1 MSKMGEKVA
10 YLKGLA
16 EGMRLDAG
24 SDQGKLLLAMI
35 DAMEAFA
42 SEHEDT
48 CAQLDE
54 LQQYVEEID
63 SDVSDLE
70 EALFSEDVD
79 DEDDEE
85 DEDDGEDDD
94 DEDGDGL
101 IEYECP
107 HCGTVVFFDEEAFDM
122 EEKHLCP
129 NCHHSIFEDEDS
141 FDEDDN
147 AEGDDDGSDDE

>member
-42 SEHEDT
+42 SEHEET

-70 EALFSEDVD
+70 EALFSED
-79 DEDDEE
+79 EDDEE
-85 DEDDGEDDD
+85 DEEDGEDDD

-129 NCHHSIFEDEDS
+129 NCHRSIFDDEDS

>member
-70 EALFSEDVD
+70 EALFSED
-79 DEDDEE
+79 EDDEE
-85 DEDDGEDDD
+85 DEEDGEDDD

-129 NCHHSIFEDEDS
+129 NCHRSIFDDEDS

-147 AEGDDDGSDDE
+147 AEGDDDGEDE

>member
-70 EALFSEDVD
+70 EALFSED

-122 EEKHLCP
+122 EDKHLCP
-129 NCHHSIFEDEDS
+129 NCHRSIFDDEDS

-147 AEGDDDGSDDE
+147 AEGDDDGEDE

>member
-16 EGMRLDAG
+16 EGLGINAE
-24 SDQGKLLLAMI
+24 SDQGRLMLAMI

-42 SEHEDT
+42 HESEATEEKVN
-48 CAQLDE
+48 E
-54 LQQYVEEID
+54 LSEYVEEID

-70 EALFSEDVD
+70 EALFSDDDDDDDD
-79 DEDDEE
+79 DEDSEY
-85 DEDDGEDDD
+85 DDDDD

-107 HCGTVVFFDEEAFDM
+107 HCGTVIFFDEEAFDM
-122 EEKHLCP
+122 EEEHLCP
-129 NCHHSIFEDEDS
+129 NCHHKV
-141 FDEDDN
+141 FDEDG
-147 AEGDDDGSDDE
+147 GDDEE

>member
-1 MSKMGEKVA
+1 MSRMGEKVA

-70 EALFSEDVD
+70 EALFSED
-79 DEDDEE
+79 EDDEE

-122 EEKHLCP
+122 EDKHLCP
-129 NCHHSIFEDEDS
+129 NCHRSIFDDEDS

-147 AEGDDDGSDDE
+147 TEGDDDGEDE

>member
-1 MSKMGEKVA
+1 MSRMGEKVA

-16 EGMRLDAG
+16 EGMRLDAE

-42 SEHEDT
+42 SGQEET

-70 EALFSEDVD
+70 EALFSED
-79 DEDDEE
+79 
-85 DEDDGEDDD
+85 
-94 DEDGDGL
+94 DEDGDGM

-129 NCHHSIFEDEDS
+129 NCHRSIFEDEDS

-147 AEGDDDGSDDE
+147 AEDDGDDGEDE